1 MTKNYKYIIVEGQSK
16 EQIEISVTKLLNLG
30 WKCQGGISYDMMSP
44 SGYTQAMVLEED
56 KNEESNEENILI
68 L

>member
-1 MTKNYKYIIVEGQSK
+1 MTKIYKYIVIHERIK
-16 EQIEISVTKLLNLG
+16 EKFEKSVTKLLNLG